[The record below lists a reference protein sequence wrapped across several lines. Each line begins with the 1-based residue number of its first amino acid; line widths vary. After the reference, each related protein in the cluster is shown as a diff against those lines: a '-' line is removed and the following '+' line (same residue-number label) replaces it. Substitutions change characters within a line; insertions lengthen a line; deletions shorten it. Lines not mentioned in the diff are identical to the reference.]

1 MRLSDPLPPVGD
13 SPKLRGRAKLLHC
26 IDLVCI
32 TYISQCD
39 SNVWESTVAG
49 RRESKVQ
56 LIICNWSIYQ
66 VTITNVFS
74 NMSTAAPG
82 EGWIKRYVSH
92 ARFSDEL
99 WVLAC
104 NMEYRRKLMTF
115 IVERKIM
122 ANVDISKGIVA
133 ADGLNLRQLLALLVA
148 I

>member
-1 MRLSDPLPPVGD
+1 
-13 SPKLRGRAKLLHC
+13 
-26 IDLVCI
+26 
-32 TYISQCD
+32 
-39 SNVWESTVAG
+39 
-49 RRESKVQ
+49 
-56 LIICNWSIYQ
+56 
-66 VTITNVFS
+66 
-74 NMSTAAPG
+74 MSTAAPG